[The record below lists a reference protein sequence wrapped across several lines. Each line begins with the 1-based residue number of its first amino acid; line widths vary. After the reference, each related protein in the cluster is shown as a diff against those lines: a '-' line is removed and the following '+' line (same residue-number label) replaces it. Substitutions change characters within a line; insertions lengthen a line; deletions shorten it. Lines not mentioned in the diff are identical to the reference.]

1 MIKLRFIFS
10 LGIILILT
18 ISSCNLARGTPPD
31 DSGAQPTGD
40 PVADQQTLVALAV
53 QQTQTAAAPV
63 VPEFTFTPSLTS
75 TITLTTTPEVPRV
88 TVSQSTNC
96 RTGPGEPYDI
106 VGVLP
111 VGTPAEIIGKNASG
125 DTWIIKLP
133 SNPAVTCWLWGYHG
147 TVEGNTSTL
156 AIYTP
161 PATPTPAANFSIAYQ
176 DLHYCTDRY
185 GFIFRLVNTGSI
197 TWSSYRLNILDQAN
211 SYSTMYQYDIFLA
224 YSGCGPPVS
233 EDMDLEPGEEGM
245 AGNWGMSLLDYEPT
259 GHTITA
265 TFTLCSENGM
275 AGTCLDKS
283 ITFTP

>member
-106 VGVLP
+106 VGTLP
-111 VGTPAEIIGKNASG
+111 VGTPAEVVGRNQFG

-133 SNPAVTCWLWGYHG
+133 SNPSVTCWLWGYWAS
-147 TVEGNTSTL
+147 VEGNTAGLTV
-156 AIYTP
+156 YTP
-161 PATPTPAANFSIAYQ
+161 PPTPTPAGNFTFGYAGWGVGPGYECFQFSVTNNGGMTWESYF
-176 DLHYCTDRY
+176 LSLKNLTD
-185 GFIFRLVNTGSI
+185 GGAWSATSDIFTSVDMWCGITGSQLNLDPGEFGSAVVNTFLLSNPAGD
-197 TWSSYRLNILDQAN
+197 LFEAIL
-211 SYSTMYQYDIFLA
+211 
-224 YSGCGPPVS
+224 
-233 EDMDLEPGEEGM
+233 
-245 AGNWGMSLLDYEPT
+245 
-259 GHTITA
+259 
-265 TFTLCSENGM
+265 TLCTGNGQT
-275 AGTCLDKS
+275 GYCRTD
-283 ITFTP
+283 TYNFTP